1 MFARAK
7 QLNQW
12 SLRLSQLA
20 IVVFLIAGT
29 CASIPALHTSH
40 LVAKLLEHAPAVVIG
55 LSIPCTLGCG
65 FLLWRLNVSSGKT
78 LALIF
83 GVAAGLFLCGQYFGM
98 AAWLGIP
105 WVLKWNIAA
114 FDKFLAEH
122 PQTTPLI
129 DSTAHNSSRSSSC
142 KSTQ

>member
-7 QLNQW
+7 QLNRW

-20 IVVFLIAGT
+20 IVVFLLAGT
-29 CASIPALHTSH
+29 FASVPALHTSAT
-40 LVAKLLEHAPAVVIG
+40 VANLLEHAPALIIG
-55 LSIPCTLGCG
+55 LSIPLTLGCG
-65 FLLWRLNVSSGKT
+65 FLLWRLNISAGKT

-83 GVAAGLFLCGQYFGM
+83 GVAAGLFVFGQYFGM

-114 FDKFLAEH
+114 FEKFLAEH
-122 PQTTPLI
+122 AQSADANADTP
-129 DSTAHNSSRSSSC
+129 SSS
-142 KSTQ
+142 

>member
-7 QLNQW
+7 QLNRW

-29 CASIPALHTSH
+29 FASIPALHTSTT
-40 LVAKLLEHAPAVVIG
+40 VAKLLEHAPALIIM
-55 LSIPCTLGCG
+55 LSIPCTLYSG
-65 FLLWRLNVSSGKT
+65 FLLWRLNISAGKT

-83 GVAAGLFLCGQYFGM
+83 GVATGLFMFGQYFGM

-114 FDKFLAEH
+114 FEKFLAEH
-122 PQTTPLI
+122 PPAVTPAV
-129 DSTAHNSSRSSSC
+129 DPASPT
-142 KSTQ
+142 